1 MLKVQVRA
9 VAGNGLRTLLKTVST
24 AFSPMLFSRDCCQ
37 YCYQAAGQRLSRGG
51 QCGMSAQRTDRNGRF
66 WTTCPLL
73 RNRRSGKSPV

>member
-37 YCYQAAGQRLSRGG
+37 AAGQRLSRVAR
-51 QCGMSAQRTDRNGRF
+51 CGMSA
-66 WTTCPLL
+66 
-73 RNRRSGKSPV
+73 